1 MSKKPTEYSQVVRDE
16 VVKSGLTGVAATVL
30 AVTIFSPAG
39 LGGLVGTSLASGF
52 GGDSTAA
59 SDDAYANLPAFAT
72 FPAPLS
78 QSELDVIHSQLARST
93 ASLEITRA
101 ATDYKIEQ
109 VRSIAMSSGAVT
121 FTPMSQRAA
130 EPMVA
135 ELRST
140 TSNEVAFEAPVSTS
154 TTAVSYIAAEDT
166 PISYIDSHLELADL
180 LLSR

>member
-59 SDDAYANLPAFAT
+59 SDDAYANLPA